1 MRSEIDSTDWY
12 IEDRK
17 RRGTAHGR
25 YLWMSFCCE
34 LKTNCRLS
42 KSKWYGITITVHVP
56 VYNVFHGIAW
66 RLYYVLLDVCTQYVQ
81 CMNWLHCCLLSCAS
95 MCVLV
100 CVPLAAQIARVIS
113 YQNEF
118 SISIQNR
125 GSESSH
131 ETCTYTQAVWAYWK
145 MPDIEIHTALT
156 IYLNIHY
163 YGLRYQPQ
171 KYPWLCNDNGKDN
184 NNNTNSN
191 NIPTA

>member
-1 MRSEIDSTDWY
+1 MRSEIDSTDRY

-66 RLYYVLLDVCTQYVQ
+66 RLYCVLLDVCTQYVQ

-95 MCVLV
+95 MCVFL

-131 ETCTYTQAVWAYWK
+131 ETCTYTQAVWAMSILKNARYWNT
-145 MPDIEIHTALT
+145 HSTH
-156 IYLNIHY
+156 NILEY
-163 YGLRYQPQ
+163 TLLRFEVPAA
-171 KYPWLCNDNGKDN
+171 KI
-184 NNNTNSN
+184 SM
-191 NIPTA
+191 AV